1 MHSIS
6 HTKRTRL
13 MIGTIA
19 LVFSFMLTLIPGS
32 NAAAENEATV
42 NVKRLVGTYVGIT
55 IDFPTEING
64 SFGGTMNG
72 KHFDCQTIPPNE
84 LYCFGPL
91 AYWVDSATLFIYA
104 QGSGEVIFSKI
115 ISVPPNNG
123 DSGIPSVPQERE
135 SELQ

>member
-1 MHSIS
+1 
-6 HTKRTRL
+6 
-13 MIGTIA
+13 
-19 LVFSFMLTLIPGS
+19 
-32 NAAAENEATV
+32 
-42 NVKRLVGTYVGIT
+42 
-55 IDFPTEING
+55 
-64 SFGGTMNG
+64 MNG
-72 KHFDCQTIPPNE
+72 KHFDCQTIPPNK
-84 LYCFGPL
+84 LYCIGPL